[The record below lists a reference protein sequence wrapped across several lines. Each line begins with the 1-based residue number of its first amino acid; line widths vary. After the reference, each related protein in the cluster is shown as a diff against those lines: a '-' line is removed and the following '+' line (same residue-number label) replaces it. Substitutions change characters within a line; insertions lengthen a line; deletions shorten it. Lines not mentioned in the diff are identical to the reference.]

1 MRGLKMREGGEE
13 GNEMRQKM
21 TERRSKCGKMR
32 ETGKEENVG
41 GEEEKMGYD
50 IWSAWSV
57 VMWKERVMWK
67 G

>member
-41 GEEEKMGYD
+41 GEEERMGYD
-50 IWSAWSV
+50 IWSAWIV